1 LRQAKS
7 QIGRFS
13 RTGAFV
19 LLDLDNSKHVNNSL
33 VLPAAQRLVS
43 HALQTDF
50 SACLGGDDFA
60 TFANTLTDAKG
71 PSVFVETLSEAL
83 EQSINLEV
91 TKIFTTVSVGITLFP

>member
-1 LRQAKS
+1 M
-7 QIGRFS
+7 
-13 RTGAFV
+13 

-43 HALQTDF
+43 HALQTGF

-60 TFANTLTDAKG
+60 IFANTLTDAKG
-71 PSVFVETLSEAL
+71 PPSVFVETLSEAL